1 MKCVGYDYGFQ
12 LDLCAKFP
20 SWIPPPPPKRL
31 QKNAGKKRKEKRV
44 VQEGEEILAT
54 SSSRSKGKKRKRSV
68 TPESESGDESESP
81 HARVDED
88 SMVWD
93 DEEPEEDPEK
103 KVINNIRTRG
113 TKSRPILL

>member
-20 SWIPPPPPKRL
+20 SWIPPPPPTKRL

-44 VQEGEEILAT
+44 VQEGEENLAT
-54 SSSRSKGKKRKRSV
+54 SSKGKKRKRSV
-68 TPESESGDESESP
+68 TPERESGDESESP
-81 HARVDED
+81 HARVDQD